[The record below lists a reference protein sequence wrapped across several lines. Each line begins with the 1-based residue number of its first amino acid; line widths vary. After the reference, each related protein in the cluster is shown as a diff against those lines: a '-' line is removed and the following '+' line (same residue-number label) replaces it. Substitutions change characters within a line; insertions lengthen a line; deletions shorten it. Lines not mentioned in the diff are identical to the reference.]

1 MGKFRVSLPPDYAK
15 PDPKTV
21 KKLSGSRLYKDDAVV
36 TLKITTKDDCERYEY
51 ELPVSEAL
59 AVFDAAVAQ
68 LEEISPA
75 GEIARA
81 KDGGELS
88 SLRKAA
94 QS

>member
-1 MGKFRVSLPPDYAK
+1 MNKFRVALPPDYAK

-21 KKLSGSRLYKDDAVV
+21 KKLSGFLSKDDAVV
-36 TLKITTKDDCERYEY
+36 TLKITTKDDCERHEY
-51 ELPVSEAL
+51 HLPVSEAL
-59 AVFDAAVAQ
+59 AEFDAAVAQ
-68 LEEISPA
+68 LEEISPF

-81 KDGGELS
+81 EDGGELS